1 MSTPAPATV
10 LVVDDDA
17 DTRGNLHDIL
27 SDLGYHV
34 ETAADGPAAL
44 ALVRARRFDVA
55 LLDFKMPGM
64 NGLELYRAIKARRPE
79 TVAVIVSAYTDPATR
94 AAAIEAGVSEVLPK
108 PIDFPA
114 LLGLVESAVGQPLV
128 LVVDDDPDLCDN
140 LTDLLRGHGY
150 RVAVAPD
157 TRTAAERVRDRGVRV
172 VLVDMRL
179 PDGDGSAVARAVRE
193 QNPAAR
199 TVLIT
204 GFRQEYDDL
213 VRQAVDEGADAV
225 CYKPFDVPH
234 LLATLGRLTGTAPDT
249 GP

>member
-1 MSTPAPATV
+1 MPDSPAATV

-27 SDLGYHV
+27 TDLGYDV
-34 ETAADGPAAL
+34 ETAPDGPTAL
-44 ALVRARRFDVA
+44 ELIKARRYDVA

-64 NGLELYRAIKARRPE
+64 NGLELFRAMKAERPG

-94 AAAIEAGVSEVLPK
+94 TAALQAGVAEVLPK

-114 LLGLVESAVGQPLV
+114 LLLLVDRAVGQPLV
-128 LVVDDDPDLCDN
+128 LVVDDDPDLCDS
-140 LTDLLRGHGY
+140 LTDLLREHGY
-150 RVAVAPD
+150 RVAIAPD
-157 TRTAAERVRDRGVRV
+157 TRTAADRVRDPAVKV

-199 TVLIT
+199 TIIIT
-204 GFRQEYDDL
+204 GFRQEFDKQ
-213 VRQAVDEGADAV
+213 VRQAVEEGADAV
-225 CYKPFDVPH
+225 CYKPFDVPQ
-234 LLATLGRLTGTAPDT
+234 LLATLGRLTGNPPPGA
-249 GP
+249 